1 MTELTKIGIRFS
13 IDDFGTGYSGLAYLK
28 RLPLHELKIARS
40 VVRSAVC
47 GEAARAGRQRV
58 RCEK

>member
-28 RLPLHELKIARS
+28 RLPLHELKICPQLR
-40 VVRSAVC
+40 RM
-47 GEAARAGRQRV
+47 
-58 RCEK
+58 